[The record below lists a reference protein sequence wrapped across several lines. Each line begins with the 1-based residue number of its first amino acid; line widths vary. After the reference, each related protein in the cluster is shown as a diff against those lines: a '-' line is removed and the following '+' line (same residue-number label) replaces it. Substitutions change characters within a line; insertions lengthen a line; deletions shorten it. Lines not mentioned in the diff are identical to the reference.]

1 MNTFQ
6 LINAPHYGF
15 GGWVLSQ
22 KLKDPSTIA
31 SRTLASSADS
41 TNAFKKGGK
50 ITRQK
55 QKQKQTQIVH
65 IHNAPAP
72 RKRAPA
78 RRRQNSAPIILPPQ
92 FTSVPSGY
100 IHRPE
105 AQQPAASALIDRLD
119 GIERRLTQSIGSQV
133 PVKLSEAPEPVA
145 IAMSAFT
152 RQSLP
157 DSGMSAGIT
166 PNEKIID
173 DHDELHQQ
181 IPKPLP
187 EEHDEQVAAVAASS
201 TEDDEPGHVIETP
214 QTKELVSK
222 VVGGKPL
229 YNTGLTYKTKRQ
241 SYEIALTAGG
251 TIYLKPTSDGKWTS
265 LSAAVK
271 GTHISEVQRIV
282 ADNDLKYPKQ

>member
-1 MNTFQ
+1 MNFVHPIAQTKGLMNTFQ

-78 RRRQNSAPIILPPQ
+78 RRKQNSAPIILPPQ

-133 PVKLSEAPEPVA
+133 PVKLPEAPEPVA

-152 RQSLP
+152 
-157 DSGMSAGIT
+157 
-166 PNEKIID
+166 PNQKIID

-181 IPKPLP
+181 IPKILP

-251 TIYLKPTSDGKWTS
+251 TIYLKPTNDGKWTS